1 MLKIANQYRVYIH
14 FDKYDETYELIMPM
28 ISAHNLVIGT
38 MYIDIGETM
47 TVINTKNPNQIC
59 EINFQRR
66 GWFSQEAF
74 KFTGQTFTK
83 EGNKKLLS
91 HTIEGNWNKDCK
103 LID

>member
-1 MLKIANQYRVYIH
+1 MLKIANQYRVYVH

-28 ISAHNLVIGT
+28 ISAHNLVIGS

-47 TVINTKNPNQIC
+47 TVINTKNPNLKC

-74 KFTGQTFTK
+74 KFTG
-83 EGNKKLLS
+83 
-91 HTIEGNWNKDCK
+91 
-103 LID
+103 

>member
-59 EINFQRR
+59 EVNFQRR
-66 GWFSQEAF
+66 GWFS
-74 KFTGQTFTK
+74 
-83 EGNKKLLS
+83 
-91 HTIEGNWNKDCK
+91 
-103 LID
+103 